1 MSQAEKT
8 IACLK
13 TFRDRFRFEGL
24 QRYHFTKATFGN
36 TTAYLIYRL
45 IITAYWIGV
54 WIYRVVTFPTLNE
67 IYTDFLT
74 NWTDTCICCYFIS
87 TTAIL
92 LYYAW
97 KGSSANGNAPA
108 VCYILQILYEICLTA
123 SILVVASVWISAGIN
138 SNLENDYGTSTWSF
152 NPSNMP
158 LLIQN
163 LHGHIFVMVFMFID
177 FAVNMIPMNIVHLL
191 YLWMFGWI
199 YALATFIVYT
209 IDESRDEVYPI
220 LNWKY
225 GKFRLDGEWFPIGT
239 VGIYAIF
246 IFIISTLFHILLTVL
261 SHYKVFYFIP
271 KVFTEPSSSRKVNPV
286 I

>member
-1 MSQAEKT
+1 M
-8 IACLK
+8 
-13 TFRDRFRFEGL
+13 
-24 QRYHFTKATFGN
+24 
-36 TTAYLIYRL
+36 
-45 IITAYWIGV
+45 
-54 WIYRVVTFPTLNE
+54 
-67 IYTDFLT
+67 
-74 NWTDTCICCYFIS
+74 
-87 TTAIL
+87 
-92 LYYAW
+92 
-97 KGSSANGNAPA
+97 
-108 VCYILQILYEICLTA
+108 
-123 SILVVASVWISAGIN
+123 VASVWISAGVN

-225 GKFRLDGEWFPIGT
+225 GHELTSI
-239 VGIYAIF
+239 
-246 IFIISTLFHILLTVL
+246 HNLLTKVVVVVANHVYIERPT
-261 SHYKVFYFIP
+261 HYSETAYAFFQLL
-271 KVFTEPSSSRKVNPV
+271 
-286 I
+286 